1 MAVVQRVITKRAGA
15 PVAAECYI
23 DNSPP
28 PPPREEAVV
37 VAARDRG
44 TGRPTKP
51 EVAGGGVG
59 EEQGGAGKLGGLGGL
74 GPASGR
80 DLGVQE
86 APDLGSSSMPTFSG
100 VRNGPGASAL
110 TVIPVP
116 ASSTAR
122 LRVSWT
128 TGPLLAACPDRVAA
142 PARPRSRGMLSG
154 PVGLTRELMPNR
166 EH

>member
-23 DNSPP
+23 DNSPA
-28 PPPREEAVV
+28 PPPREKAVV

-59 EEQGGAGKLGGLGGL
+59 EEQGGAGKLGGLG
-74 GPASGR
+74 PASGR

-86 APDLGSSSMPTFSG
+86 APDLGSSSMPAFSG

-128 TGPLLAACPDRVAA
+128 TVPLLAACPDRVAA